1 MKFTLHLDIKATDKQ
16 QQQQKYVNAYN
27 PDIAYY
33 IYISWILFKGILN
46 KNCAY
51 FDKKL
56 RWGMGEMD
64 ELFCLH
70 LKRGGRDKL

>member
-33 IYISWILFKGILN
+33 IYIS
-46 KNCAY
+46 
-51 FDKKL
+51 
-56 RWGMGEMD
+56 
-64 ELFCLH
+64 
-70 LKRGGRDKL
+70 